1 MKTKTLRQDKVNVI
15 TLGCSKNLVDS
26 ENLITQ
32 LHANDFEVVHDSN
45 EEANIIIVNTCGF
58 IDLAKEESINTIVQ
72 YADIKSKGGIDK
84 LYVTGCLSQRYKDDL
99 EKEIPEV
106 DAYFGTLELP
116 GLLARLNADYKHE
129 LIGERSLTT
138 PHHFAYMKISEGCN
152 RTCSFCAIPLMR
164 GKHISR
170 TIESLV
176 KEARHFATMGVK
188 ELVLI
193 AQELTY
199 YGLDLYKKR
208 ALPELLDALCEVE
221 GIEWI
226 RLHYAYPSKFPR
238 EIFDAMA
245 KQPKVCNYLDIPLQ
259 HASDTVLE
267 RMKRQT
273 TRLEQQELILYARS
287 VVPDIAIRTTFLVGF
302 PGETEEEFNVVEEI
316 FNNQF
321 KFYKEKVEQLP
332 IDEIETEEEF
342 NDLCDFVE
350 EMKFDRVGVFQYSHE
365 EDTSGYLLEDD
376 VPQDLKA
383 DRANRIMEIQ
393 QSISLDHNLN
403 RVGQTLR
410 VLFDRKEGEY
420 FVGRTEFDS
429 PEVDNEVLVTAA
441 EQFVRIGDF
450 AMVEITDAEEYDL
463 YGKVIY

>member
-1 MKTKTLRQDKVNVI
+1 MSFIIQHRTFALINQFMKTKTLRQDKVNVV

-32 LHANDFEVVHDSN
+32 LKANDYDVIHDS
-45 EEANIIIVNTCGF
+45 EDDANIIIINTCGF

-72 YADIKSKGGIDK
+72 YAEIKANGGIDK

-99 EKEIPEV
+99 EQEIPEV
-106 DAYFGTLELP
+106 DAFFGTMELP
-116 GLLARLNADYKHE
+116 GLLAKLNADYKHD

-138 PHHFAYMKISEGCN
+138 PQHFAYMKISEGCN

-170 TIESLV
+170 SIESLV
-176 KEARHFATMGVK
+176 TEAKHFASIGVK

-208 ALPELLDALCEVE
+208 SLPELLDALCAVD

-259 HASDTVLE
+259 HASDGVLE

-273 TRLEQQELILYARS
+273 TCQEQRELIEYART

-302 PGETEEEFNVVEEI
+302 PGETEDEF
-316 FNNQF
+316 Q
-321 KFYKEKVEQLP
+321 
-332 IDEIETEEEF
+332 
-342 NDLCDFVE
+342 DLCDFVE

-365 EDTSGYLLEDD
+365 EDTSGYLLVDD
-376 VPQDLKA
+376 VTTDEKSE
-383 DRANRIMEIQ
+383 RANRIMEIQ
-393 QSISLDHNLN
+393 QSISFEHNLA
-403 RVGQTLR
+403 RVGKTMK
-410 VLFDRKEGEY
+410 VLFDRKEGGY
-420 FVGRTEFDS
+420 FVGRTEYDS
-429 PEVDNEVLVTAA
+429 PEVDNEVLVSA
-441 EQFVRIGDF
+441 EDQYVRLGDF
-450 AMVEITDAEEYDL
+450 AMIEITDAEDYDL
-463 YGKVIY
+463 YGKVKA

>member
-26 ENLITQ
+26 ENIITQ
-32 LHANDFEVVHDSN
+32 LRANDYDVIHDSN
-45 EEANIIIVNTCGF
+45 DEANIIIVNTCGF

-116 GLLARLNADYKHE
+116 GLLAKLNADYKYE
-129 LIGERSLTT
+129 LIGERNITT
-138 PHHFAYMKISEGCN
+138 PQHFAYMKISEGCN

-170 TIESLV
+170 SIDSLV
-176 KEARHFATMGVK
+176 KEARHFASLGIK

-208 ALPELLDALCEVE
+208 ALPDLLDALCAVE

-238 EIFDAMA
+238 EILDTMA
-245 KQPKVCNYLDIPLQ
+245 IQPKICNYLDIPLQ

-267 RMKRQT
+267 RMRRQT
-273 TRLEQQELILYARS
+273 TRQEQKELIEYARAT
-287 VVPDIAIRTTFLVGF
+287 VPDIAIRTTFLVGF
-302 PGETEEEFNVVEEI
+302 PGESDEEF
-316 FNNQF
+316 Q
-321 KFYKEKVEQLP
+321 
-332 IDEIETEEEF
+332 
-342 NDLCDFVE
+342 DLCDFVE
-350 EMKFDRVGVFQYSHE
+350 QMRFDRVGVFQYSHE
-365 EDTSGYLLEDD
+365 EDTTAFLLEDD
-376 VPQDLKA
+376 IDPELKA
-383 DRANRIMEIQ
+383 ERANRIMEIQ
-393 QSISLDHNLN
+393 QSISFDHNQK
-403 RVGQTLR
+403 RIGQKLR

-420 FVGRTEFDS
+420 FVGRTEYDS
-429 PEVDNEVLVTAA
+429 PEVDNEVLVAA
-441 EQFVRIGDF
+441 KDHFVRLGDF

-463 YGKVIY
+463 FGKIII